1 MVWLCTCGVKIG
13 CDDPKVIS
21 RDEQGREIC
30 FMVKERKKLGS
41 LNSVMK
47 PSELLRQGYIVH
59 WCYAINIQPKEEKA
73 EDNPIVCEFREVF
86 RKSYRD
92 CSAKRN

>member
-1 MVWLCTCGVKIG
+1 MFYG
-13 CDDPKVIS
+13 
-21 RDEQGREIC
+21 QREEKPC
-30 FMVKERKKLGS
+30 P

-47 PSELLRQGYIVH
+47 PSELFCEGYIVH

-73 EDNPIVCEFREVF
+73 EDIPIVCEFREVF

-92 CSAKRN
+92 CSAKRNRL